1 MDRNDYLS
9 EALKLSIPER
19 IQLVEDIWDSIA
31 AVPEP
36 LELSKE
42 QAEELDRALKEWDA
56 NPNLGS
62 PWEEVIARIRRKAS

>member
-1 MDRNDYLS
+1 MDRNNYLS

-31 AVPEP
+31 AVREP

-42 QAEELDRALKEWDA
+42 QEEELDRRLKELDA
-56 NPNLGS
+56 NPGAAI
-62 PWEEVIARIRRKAS
+62 PWEEVIAKLRRIA